1 LVKVQSEL
9 KGIMAMLG
17 SKYLSQRNAL
27 AVAMVLL
34 LMLTALMACFTNLK
48 LVRAEDLYTIT
59 EYHIPPTPSVPIT
72 SPEFITE
79 GPDGAMW
86 FTEYAGNKISR
97 VTTSGS
103 ITEYDIPT
111 LGSQPEGIIA
121 GPDGNLWF
129 TEYGGALL
137 GKIGKITPNGDI
149 TEYALPTAASGPYGI
164 TVGSDNNLWFTESD
178 ANKIGKITTTGD
190 ITEYD
195 APAGSV
201 PHRIVAGPDGNLWFT
216 EYVSGKIGKISTSG
230 VVLNEFPLAAA
241 ASGPEDITV
250 GRDGNL
256 WFTQK
261 DGNKIGMIT
270 TNGDITE
277 YDVPTTD
284 SFPYGISKG
293 PDGNIWF
300 TEGNGNKVAMITT
313 SGVITEYV
321 VPTAGSWPY
330 SIAPGSDGYVWFT
343 EADADQVS
351 KIRVLPQK
359 FTTAEI
365 VPTLS
370 LTPDRVAGTGVD
382 NRLTLSIKLKNLGP
396 GGAGYAWFEVPIEP
410 TYLFDSANFG
420 NSGMWVSKISATSV
434 RVELRQLDFGASV
447 LGSLV
452 LKPNPE
458 NPPKV
463 GSELSFKIQV
473 NYSDEVQYEH
483 SFSNKVSVTIGESDL
498 DVNKDTLQTLAPVT
512 VNVGEKAAISAD
524 VFLPNEKV
532 ILWYTGPNG
541 NSVDLGYVWA
551 DENGKIATNFDTTG
565 FVSGSYSFVAHGLK
579 SEVRSCTIVTIT
591 GQSLTS
597 VTTKAGDMVVISAN
611 VFLPS
616 EKVPLWYTGQDGKS
630 VDLGYVWSD
639 ENGKLV
645 TNFDTT
651 GLASGSYSFVAQGQ
665 RSNIQACTLV
675 IVTAE

>member
-1 LVKVQSEL
+1 MS
-9 KGIMAMLG
+9 
-17 SKYLSQRNAL
+17 
-27 AVAMVLL
+27 
-34 LMLTALMACFTNLK
+34 CFITPA
-48 LVRAEDLYTIT
+48 RAENLYTIT
-59 EYHIPPTPSVPIT
+59 EYRTPTSIS
-72 SPEFITE
+72 SPEFITA
-79 GPDGAMW
+79 GTDGAMW
-86 FTEYAGNKISR
+86 FTEYEGNKIGR
-97 VTTSGS
+97 VTNSGN
-103 ITEYDIPT
+103 IFEYDIPT
-111 LGSQPEGIIA
+111 AGSEPEGIIA

-129 TEYGGALL
+129 TEYGTAQ
-137 GKIGKITPNGDI
+137 IGKITI
-149 TEYALPTAASGPYGI
+149 TGVISEFALPTTASGPYGI
-164 TVGSDNNLWFTESD
+164 TVGSDNNLWFTEYD

-195 APAGSV
+195 APAGSG
-201 PHRIVAGPDGNLWFT
+201 PTRIVAGPDGNLWFA
-216 EYVSGKIGKISTSG
+216 EYTAGKIGQISTSG
-230 VVLNEFPLAAA
+230 VVLNEYIIPTPN
-241 ASGPEDITV
+241 SNPEGITV
-250 GRDGNL
+250 GMDGNL
-256 WFTQK
+256 WFTEFA
-261 DGNKIGMIT
+261 GNKIGMIT
-270 TNGDITE
+270 PYGDITE
-277 YDVPTTD
+277 YNIPTLN
-284 SFPYGISKG
+284 SGPYGISKG
-293 PDGNIWF
+293 PDGNVWF
-300 TEGNGNKVAMITT
+300 TEGSSNKIAMVAAT
-313 SGVITEYV
+313 GDITEYN
-321 VPTAGSWPY
+321 VPTAASWPY
-330 SIAPGSDGYVWFT
+330 SIAAGSDGYVWFT
-343 EADADQVS
+343 EADASQVS
-351 KIRVLPQK
+351 KMRVIPKK

-410 TYLFDSANFG
+410 TYLLDYANFG
-420 NSGMWVSKISATSV
+420 NSGLWVSKISATSV

-458 NPPKV
+458 NPPIA
-463 GSELSFKIQV
+463 GTELSFKIQV

-483 SFSNKVSVTIGESDL
+483 SFSNKVSVTFGESDL
-498 DVNKDTLQTLAPVT
+498 DVNKDTLQTLAPIT

-532 ILWYTGPNG
+532 TMWYTSPDG

-591 GQSLTS
+591 GQTLTS
-597 VTTKAGDMVVISAN
+597 VTAKAGYKVAISAN

-616 EKVPLWYTGQDGKS
+616 EKVPLWYTGPDGKS

-639 ENGKLV
+639 EHGKLV

-665 RSNIQACTLV
+665 RSNIQACTIV